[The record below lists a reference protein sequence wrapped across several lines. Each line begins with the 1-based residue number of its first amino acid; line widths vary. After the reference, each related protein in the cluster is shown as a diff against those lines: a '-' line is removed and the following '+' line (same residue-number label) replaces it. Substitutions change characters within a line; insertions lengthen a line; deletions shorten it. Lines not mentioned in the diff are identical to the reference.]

1 MSVSESVT
9 PVTRAEHQAAG
20 EPEESGGIGSGR
32 VLGIDYGTR
41 RVGIALSDPL
51 GIIAGGA
58 GTLLNDAFLMD
69 RLAAVVSEHGVVRV
83 VVGMPYAPDGGKGAK
98 AGEVEAFI
106 EKLRRHVHVRIDTWD
121 ESYTSVEAHR
131 AFIEAGMKR
140 KKRRQKPRVD
150 EMAARLMLQEYL
162 NYHDTRRNDDGD

>member
-1 MSVSESVT
+1 MSIDKDVPSVT
-9 PVTRAEHQAAG
+9 HVDRRAVGTSEKVAG
-20 EPEESGGIGSGR
+20 GR
-32 VLGIDYGTR
+32 FLGIDYGTK

-58 GTLLNDAFLMD
+58 GTLANDASLLG
-69 RLAAVVSEHGVVRV
+69 RLAEMVRGQEVVRV

-98 AGEVEAFI
+98 AAEVEAFI
-106 EKLRRHVHVRIDTWD
+106 EQLRTHVPVAIDTWD
-121 ESYTSVEAHR
+121 ESFTSVDAHR
-131 AFIEAGMKR
+131 AFIETGMKR

-162 NYHDTRRNDDGD
+162 NHHDARRNAE